1 MQIRTKKKLGDI
13 LVEIKMLTQEQ
24 LQKYLGMQQSSNLRL
39 GEILIKEKVVSREQL
54 AAILEYQYSVQ
65 FVELDDFPVDKETPK
80 LISESMARKH
90 VLIPVSVR
98 LGKLV
103 VVMADPVDFIARD
116 DVRLV
121 TGYDLEI
128 LMCFESDILRAIDR
142 YYDASDDV
150 KEAFE
155 EIIEEQ
161 ANEEEAVPIVEF
173 ENEEVARSP
182 VVRLVNTI
190 IRQAIKKRASDI
202 HIEPFE
208 TSIRVRYRI
217 DGDLRVEMN
226 PPKAS
231 FNAIVTRIKILGGMD
246 ISEKRAP
253 QDGRIETEVD
263 SKKVDLRISLLPTVY
278 GEKIVIRILD
288 RSSIMM
294 TKQQI
299 GFTDHNIKLF
309 DRIIKAP
316 EGIIL
321 LTGPTGSGKTT
332 TLYAVLRELNK
343 VKTNIITAED
353 PVEYRLEGVNQVHI
367 NPKAGLTF
375 ASALRSMLRQDPDVI
390 MIGEMRDTETA
401 EIAVKAAITGH
412 VVLSTLHTNDTVS
425 TISRL
430 IDMGIEPF
438 MVSTAVVGIIAQR
451 LVKRICENC
460 KTEIECTE
468 QDIYSLK
475 VQGPARLFKG
485 KGCDRC
491 NNTGYKGRIGIHEI
505 LVLEREIKSHISKGD
520 DIETLRKAAE
530 ESGLK
535 TLFDSCREL
544 VLEGVTTVEELL
556 RVAYSVEE

>member
-1 MQIRTKKKLGDI
+1 MEIRTKKKLGDI
-13 LVEIKMLTQEQ
+13 LVEIGMLTVED
-24 LQKYLGMQQSSNLRL
+24 LNKYLEMQRSSNLKL
-39 GEILIKEKVVSREQL
+39 GEILLNERVVTREQL
-54 AAILEYQYSVQ
+54 SAILEYQYTVP
-65 FVELDDFPVDKETPK
+65 FVELRTFPIDPVVPK
-80 LISESMARKH
+80 LISESVARKH
-90 VLIPVSVR
+90 IVIPVALR

-103 VVMADPVDFIARD
+103 VVMADPVDIIARD
-116 DVRLV
+116 DLRLI
-121 TGYDLEI
+121 TGYDLEV
-128 LMCFESDILRAIDR
+128 LMSFESDILKEIDR
-142 YYDASDDV
+142 YYDASEAV
-150 KEAFE
+150 EEAFE
-155 EIIEEQ
+155 EIIEEH
-161 ANEEEAVPIVEF
+161 ANEEAADVF
-173 ENEEVARSP
+173 GAENEEVARSP

-208 TSIRVRYRI
+208 TTIRVRFRI

-253 QDGRIETEVD
+253 QDGRIETDVD
-263 SKKVDLRISLLPTVY
+263 GKPVDLRISILPTVF

-294 TKQQI
+294 TKAQI
-299 GFTDHNIKLF
+299 GFTEHNIKLF

-343 VKTNIITAED
+343 IKTNIITAED
-353 PVEYRLEGVNQVHI
+353 PVEYKLDGVNQVHI

-390 MIGEMRDTETA
+390 MIGEMRDSETA

-425 TISRL
+425 TITRL
-430 IDMGIEPF
+430 IDMGVEPF

-451 LVKRICENC
+451 LVKRICKDC

-468 QDIYSLK
+468 EDMHSLK
-475 VQGPARLFKG
+475 IDEPIRLYKG
-485 KGCDRC
+485 AGCMEC
-491 NNTGYKGRIGIHEI
+491 NNTGYRGRIGIHEI
-505 LVLEREIKSHISKGD
+505 LVLERNLKSHISRGD
-520 DIETLRKAAE
+520 DVESLRKCAE

-535 TLFDSCREL
+535 TLYDSAREL
-544 VLEGVTTVEELL
+544 VLEGTTTVEELL
-556 RVAYSVEE
+556 RVAYSVED